1 MIHIPLWKTI
11 LTVAVCLL
19 GIVFVSPNFFTR
31 EQLSHFPGWFPKSQ
45 VVLGLDLQGG
55 AHLLLEV
62 DFDAVAKEQMHALT
76 DVVRSV
82 FRKERIG
89 YTGLA
94 AKKGFVLFTL
104 RNPADIEKATSLL
117 KQADAQVELQVLSL
131 EKGQMELKLNEAA
144 MRERKKSALAQSIEI
159 VRRRVD
165 ETGTAEPFIQQ
176 QGEDRILVQ
185 LPGLNDPTRI
195 KNLLNKTAKLY
206 FRFVDSSITAEPGQL
221 VPGAD
226 VLASQ
231 EEHNGH
237 PLYYAVKKQ
246 VIVSGENLV
255 DAQPG
260 FDQYNRPNVAFT
272 FDALGSKKFGE
283 ATRNNVGKLFAIVLD
298 DKVISAPRINEPI
311 PGGKGNITGNFSVQ
325 EAQDLAL
332 LMRAGALP
340 APLKV
345 IEERTVGPSLGA
357 DSIAAGEHAT
367 IIAILMVAA
376 FMLIAYSFFGMV
388 ANIAVIVNLILLFA
402 ILSIT
407 HATLTLPGIAG
418 IALTIGMAVDAN
430 VLINERIK
438 EELRHGRKL
447 LSAIDAGYN
456 RAMTTIIDSNLTT
469 LIGVGLLYH
478 FGSGPTRGFAVTT
491 SIGIVVSMFTAIS
504 LTKQIVA
511 WWIMWKRPTHLPI

>member
-1 MIHIPLWKTI
+1 MIHIPKWKTI

-19 GIVFVSPNFFTR
+19 GLLFVSPNFFTR
-31 EQLSHFPGWFPKSQ
+31 EQLNHFPSWFPKSQ

-62 DFDAVAKEQMHALT
+62 DFDAVVKEQMHTLADT
-76 DVVRSV
+76 VRST

-94 AKKGFVLFTL
+94 AKKGFVTLTL
-104 RNPADIEKATSLL
+104 RNPSDLEKATSHI
-117 KQADAQVELQVLSL
+117 KQADGQVEVASTSEGNMTLR
-131 EKGQMELKLNEAA
+131 LNEAA
-144 MRERKKSALAQSIEI
+144 VRERKKSALAQSIEI

-176 QGEDRILVQ
+176 QGDDRILVQ
-185 LPGLNDPTRI
+185 LPGLDDPTRI

-206 FRFVDSSITAEPGQL
+206 FRFVDTSIAAEPGKH
-221 VPGAD
+221 VPGVD
-226 VLASQ
+226 ILPSL
-231 EEHNGH
+231 EEHDGR
-237 PLYYAVKKQ
+237 PMYYAVKKQ
-246 VIVSGENLV
+246 VIISGENLI

-272 FDALGSKKFGE
+272 FDSLGSKKFGD
-283 ATRNNVGKLFAIVLD
+283 ATRSNVGKLFAIVLD
-298 DKVISAPRINEPI
+298 DKVISAPRISEPI
-311 PGGKGNITGNFSVQ
+311 LGGKGNITGSFTVQ

-340 APLKV
+340 APLNV
-345 IEERTVGPSLGA
+345 IEERTVGPGLGA
-357 DSIAAGEHAT
+357 DSIVAGEHAT
-367 IIAILMVAA
+367 IIAIIMVAA

-388 ANIAVIVNLILLFA
+388 ANIAVIFNLILLFA
-402 ILSIT
+402 ALSIT

-438 EELRHGRKL
+438 EELRLGRKM

-491 SIGIVVSMFTAIS
+491 SIGIIVSMFTAIS

-511 WWIMWKRPTHLPI
+511 WWIMWKRPTRLPI

>member
-1 MIHIPLWKTI
+1 MIHIPLWKTMV
-11 LTVAVCLL
+11 TVATCLL
-19 GIVFVSPNFFTR
+19 GLLFVSPNFFTK
-31 EQLSHFPGWFPKSQ
+31 EQLNHFPSWYPKSQ

-62 DFDAVAKEQMHALT
+62 DFDAVIKEQMNSLADT
-76 DVVRSV
+76 IRTT

-94 AKKGFVLFTL
+94 VKKDFVSLTL
-104 RNPADIEKATSLL
+104 RNPSDLQKATSII
-117 KQADAQVELQVLSL
+117 KQADRELEVSSNPD
-131 EKGQMELKLNEAA
+131 GQMTLRLNASA
-144 MRERKKSALAQSIEI
+144 MRERQKSALAQSIEI

-195 KNLLNKTAKLY
+195 KNLLGKTAKLQ
-206 FRFVDSSITAEPGQL
+206 FRFVDTSITAEPGKS
-221 VPGAD
+221 VPGVD
-226 VLASQ
+226 IL
-231 EEHNGH
+231 EEDHDGH

-246 VIVSGENLV
+246 VIVNGEHLV
-255 DAQPG
+255 TAQPG
-260 FDQYNRPNVAFT
+260 FDQYNRPNVHFT
-272 FDALGSKKFGE
+272 FNSLGAKKFGD
-283 ATRNNVGKLFAIVLD
+283 ATKNNVGKLFAIVLD
-298 DKVISAPRINEPI
+298 NKVISAPRINGPI
-311 PGGKGNITGNFSVQ
+311 LGGSGEISGSFTVQ

-345 IEERTVGPSLGA
+345 LEERTVGPGLGA

-388 ANIAVIVNLILLFA
+388 ANIAVVFNLILLFA
-402 ILSIT
+402 ALSIT

-438 EELRHGRKL
+438 EELRNGRKL

-469 LIGVGLLYH
+469 LIGVGLLYQ

-491 SIGIVVSMFTAIS
+491 SIGILVSMFTAIS

-511 WWIMWKRPTHLPI
+511 WWIMWKRPTRLPI

>member
-11 LTVAVCLL
+11 LTIAVCLL
-19 GIVFVSPNFFTR
+19 GILFVSPNFFTQ
-31 EQLSHFPGWFPKSQ
+31 EQLKHFPSWFPKNQ

-62 DFDAVAKEQMHALT
+62 DFEAVTKEQMHT
-76 DVVRSV
+76 IIDTVRST

-94 AKKGFVLFTL
+94 AKKSVVTLTL
-104 RNPADIEKATSLL
+104 RNPADVEKATSLI
-117 KQADAQVELQVLSL
+117 KQTDSELDVTSTA
-131 EKGQMELKLNEAA
+131 EGQMTLRLSESA

-185 LPGLNDPTRI
+185 LPGLDDPTRI
-195 KNLLNKTAKLY
+195 KNLLGKTAKLQ
-206 FRFVDSSITAEPGQL
+206 FRFVDTSVVAEQGKF

-226 VLASQ
+226 VLA
-231 EEHNGH
+231 EDHNGQ
-237 PLYYAVKKQ
+237 PVYYAVKKPI
-246 VIVSGENLV
+246 IVSGNNLV

-260 FDQYNRPNVAFT
+260 FDEYNRPIIHFK
-272 FDALGSKKFGE
+272 FDSLGAKKFGD
-283 ATRNNVGKLFAIVLD
+283 ATRNNVGKVFAIVLD
-298 DKVISAPRINEPI
+298 DKIIMAPNIKEPI
-311 PGGKGNITGNFSVQ
+311 TGGTGSISGSFSVQ

-340 APLKV
+340 APLSV
-345 IEERTVGPSLGA
+345 IEERTVGPGLGA
-357 DSIAAGEHAT
+357 DSIVAGEHAT

-388 ANIAVIVNLILLFA
+388 ANIAVIFNLILLFA
-402 ILSIT
+402 ALSIT

-469 LIGVGLLYH
+469 LIGVGLLYQ

-491 SIGIVVSMFTAIS
+491 SIGIIVSMFTAIS

-511 WWIMWKRPTHLPI
+511 WWIRWKRPTRLPI

>member
-11 LTVAVCLL
+11 LTVAVCLV
-19 GIVFVSPNFFTR
+19 GILFVSPNFFTR
-31 EQLSHFPGWFPKSQ
+31 EQLNHFPSWFPKSQ

-62 DFDAVAKEQMHALT
+62 DFEAVTKEQMHGLIDT
-76 DVVRSV
+76 VRAT

-94 AKKGFVLFTL
+94 AKKGFVSLTL
-104 RNPADIEKATSLL
+104 RNPSDGEKAKSLI
-117 KQADAQVELQVLSL
+117 KQTDPELEVSSTP
-131 EKGQMELKLNEAA
+131 EGQMTLRLSEAA

-195 KNLLNKTAKLY
+195 KNLLGKTAKLQ
-206 FRFVDSSITAEPGQL
+206 FRFVDTSVVAEPGKF

-226 VLASQ
+226 VLS
-231 EEHNGH
+231 EDRDGH
-237 PLYYAVKKQ
+237 PVYYAVKKQ
-246 VIVSGENLV
+246 VIVSGNNLI

-260 FDQYNRPNVAFT
+260 FDEYNRPIVHFK
-272 FDALGSKKFGE
+272 FDSLGAKKFAD
-283 ATRNNVGKLFAIVLD
+283 ATRNNVGKVFAIVLD
-298 DKVISAPRINEPI
+298 DKIIMAPHIKEPI
-311 PGGKGNITGNFSVQ
+311 LGGTGSISGSFQVQ

-340 APLKV
+340 APLK
-345 IEERTVGPSLGA
+345 ILEERTVGPGLGA
-357 DSIAAGEHAT
+357 DSIVAGEHAT

-388 ANIAVIVNLILLFA
+388 ANIAVIFNLILLFA
-402 ILSIT
+402 ALSIT
-407 HATLTLPGIAG
+407 QATLTLPGIAG

-469 LIGVGLLYH
+469 LIGVGLLYQ

-491 SIGIVVSMFTAIS
+491 SIGIIVSMFTAIS

-511 WWIMWKRPTHLPI
+511 WWVRWKRPTRLPI

>member
-11 LTVAVCLL
+11 LTIAVCFL
-19 GIVFVSPNFFTR
+19 GILFVAPNFFTR
-31 EQLSHFPGWFPKSQ
+31 DQLAHFPSWFPKDQ

-62 DFDAVAKEQMHALT
+62 DFDAVVKEQMASLADTARAAL
-76 DVVRSV
+76 
-82 FRKERIG
+82 RKERIG
-89 YTGLA
+89 YVGLS
-94 AKKGFVLFTL
+94 AKKDFVTFNL
-104 RNPADIEKATSLL
+104 RNPEDSEKARTLL
-117 KQADAQVELQVLSL
+117 KQTDQNVEITSTPDGQVSLHLS
-131 EKGQMELKLNEAA
+131 EAA
-144 MRERKKSALAQSIEI
+144 IKERKKSALAQSIEI

-165 ETGTAEPFIQQ
+165 ETGIAEPFIQR
-176 QGEDRILVQ
+176 QGEDRILIQ
-185 LPGLNDPTRI
+185 LPGLQDPTRI
-195 KNLLNKTAKLY
+195 KNLLGKTAKLQ
-206 FRFVDSSITAEPGQL
+206 FRFVDTSIEAEPGKSI
-221 VPGAD
+221 PGVD
-226 VLASQ
+226 ILP
-231 EEHNGH
+231 EDHEGREI
-237 PLYYAVKKQ
+237 YYAVKKQ

-255 DAQPG
+255 DAQPS
-260 FDQYNRPNVAFT
+260 FDQYNRPNVHFK
-272 FDALGSKKFGE
+272 FDSLGARKFGE
-283 ATRNNVGKLFAIVLD
+283 ATKNNVGKLFAIVLD

-311 PGGKGNITGNFSVQ
+311 PGGSGTISGSFTVQ

-345 IEERTVGPSLGA
+345 LEERTVGPGLGE
-357 DSIAAGEHAT
+357 DSIKAGEHAT

-376 FMLIAYSFFGMV
+376 FMFIAYSFFGAV
-388 ANIAVIVNLILLFA
+388 ANIAVIFNLILLFA
-402 ILSIT
+402 TLSIT

-438 EELRHGRKL
+438 EELRMGRKL

-469 LIGVGLLYH
+469 LIGVAILYH
-478 FGSGPTRGFAVTT
+478 FGTGPTRGFAVTT
-491 SIGIVVSMFTAIS
+491 AIGIIISMFTAIT

-511 WWIMWKRPTHLPI
+511 WWIRWQRPTRLPI

>member
-1 MIHIPLWKTI
+1 MIHIPLWKKI
-11 LTVAVCLL
+11 LTVGVCLL
-19 GIVFVSPNFFTR
+19 GILFVSPNFFTR
-31 EQLSHFPGWFPKSQ
+31 EQLNHFPSWFPKNQ

-62 DFDAVAKEQMHALT
+62 DFDAVAKEQMHSMT
-76 DVVRSV
+76 DMVRSV

-94 AKKGFVLFTL
+94 AKKGFVTLML
-104 RNPADIEKATSLL
+104 RNPADLAKATSLL
-117 KQADAQVELQVLSL
+117 KQADTQVDINSTPE
-131 EKGQMELKLNEAA
+131 GQMTLQLSEAA
-144 MRERKKSALAQSIEI
+144 MKERKKSALAQSIEI

-176 QGEDRILVQ
+176 QGEDRILIQ

-206 FRFVDSSITAEPGQL
+206 FRFVDSSVNAEPGKP

-226 VLASQ
+226 ILA
-231 EEHNGH
+231 EDRAGH
-237 PLYYAVKKQ
+237 PVYYAVKKQ

-272 FDALGSKKFGE
+272 FDSLGAKKFGE
-283 ATRNNVGKLFAIVLD
+283 ATRANVGKLFAIVLD

-311 PGGKGNITGNFSVQ
+311 PGGKGNISGSFSVQ

-357 DSIAAGEHAT
+357 DSIVAGEFAT
-367 IIAILMVAA
+367 IIAILMVSA

-388 ANIAVIVNLILLFA
+388 ANIAVIFNLILLFA
-402 ILSIT
+402 ILSVT
-407 HATLTLPGIAG
+407 RATLTLPGIAG

-438 EELRHGRKL
+438 EELRHGRKM

-469 LIGVGLLYH
+469 LIGVGLLYQ

-491 SIGIVVSMFTAIS
+491 SIGILVSMFTAIS

-511 WWIMWKRPTHLPI
+511 WWIMWRRPTRLPI

>member
-11 LTVAVCLL
+11 LTIVVCLL
-19 GIVFVSPNFFTR
+19 GILFVSPNFFTR
-31 EQLSHFPGWFPKSQ
+31 EQLEHFPSWFPKNQ

-62 DFDAVAKEQMHALT
+62 DFAAVTKEQMHNLIDT
-76 DVVRSV
+76 VRSS
-82 FRKERIG
+82 FRKDRIG

-94 AKKGFVLFTL
+94 AKKNYVTLTL
-104 RNPADIEKATSLL
+104 RNPADRDKATSLL
-117 KQADAQVELQVLSL
+117 KQTDSELEITSTP
-131 EKGQMELKLNEAA
+131 EGQMTLRLSDAA
-144 MRERKKSALAQSIEI
+144 IRERKKSALAQSIEI

-185 LPGLNDPTRI
+185 LPGMNDPTRI
-195 KNLLNKTAKLY
+195 KNLLGKTAKLQ
-206 FRFVDSSITAEPGQL
+206 FRFVDTSVQAEPGKF

-226 VLASQ
+226 IL
-231 EEHNGH
+231 EEKGREGQ
-237 PLYYAVKKQ
+237 PRYYAVKKP
-246 VIVSGENLV
+246 VIVSGNNLV

-260 FDQYNRPNVAFT
+260 FDEYNRPNIHFK
-272 FDALGSKKFGE
+272 FDSLGAKKFGE
-283 ATRNNVGKLFAIVLD
+283 ATRNNVGKVFAIVLD
-298 DKVISAPRINEPI
+298 DKVIMAPHINEPI
-311 PGGKGNITGNFSVQ
+311 LGGTGSISGSFTVQ
-325 EAQDLAL
+325 EAQDMAL

-340 APLKV
+340 APLNI
-345 IEERTVGPSLGA
+345 IEERTVGPGLGA
-357 DSIAAGEHAT
+357 DSIVAGEHAT

-376 FMLIAYSFFGMV
+376 FMLIAYSFFGMI
-388 ANIAVIVNLILLFA
+388 ANIAVIFNLILLFA
-402 ILSIT
+402 ALSIT
-407 HATLTLPGIAG
+407 QATLTLPGIAG

-511 WWIMWKRPTHLPI
+511 WWIRWKHPTRLPI

>member
-11 LTVAVCLL
+11 LTVAVCVFGL
-19 GIVFVSPNFFTR
+19 VFVSPNFFTR
-31 EQLSHFPGWFPKSQ
+31 EQLSHFPSWFPKSQ

-62 DFDAVAKEQMHALT
+62 DFDAVVKEQMQTLADT
-76 DVVRSV
+76 VRST

-94 AKKGFVLFTL
+94 AKKGFVTLTL
-104 RNPADIEKATSLL
+104 RNAADVEKATALI
-117 KQADAQVELQVLSL
+117 KQTDREVEV
-131 EKGQMELKLNEAA
+131 EATPEGQMTLRFNDTAL
-144 MRERKKSALAQSIEI
+144 RERKKSALAQSIEI

-185 LPGLNDPTRI
+185 LPGLDDPTRI
-195 KNLLNKTAKLY
+195 KNLLGKTAKLQ
-206 FRFVDSSITAEPGQL
+206 FRFVDTSVAAEPGKAI
-221 VPGAD
+221 PGAD
-226 VLASQ
+226 VLA
-231 EEHNGH
+231 EDHEGR
-237 PLYYAVKKQ
+237 PLYYTVKKQ
-246 VIVSGENLV
+246 VIVSGNNLIS
-255 DAQPG
+255 AQPG
-260 FDQYNRPNVAFT
+260 FDQYNRPTVHFAF
-272 FDALGSKKFGE
+272 DSLGAKKFGE
-283 ATRNNVGKLFAIVLD
+283 ATKNNVGKLFAIVLD
-298 DKVISAPRINEPI
+298 NKVISAPRINTPI
-311 PGGKGNITGNFSVQ
+311 LGGSGEISGSFTVQ

-340 APLKV
+340 APLNV
-345 IEERTVGPSLGA
+345 IEERTVGPGLGA
-357 DSIAAGEHAT
+357 DSIVAGEHAT
-367 IIAILMVAA
+367 IIAIIMVAA

-388 ANIAVIVNLILLFA
+388 ANIAVIFNLILLFA
-402 ILSIT
+402 ALSIT

-438 EELRHGRKL
+438 EELRHGRKM

-469 LIGVGLLYH
+469 LIGVGLLYQ

-491 SIGIVVSMFTAIS
+491 SIGIIVSMFTAIS

-511 WWIMWKRPTHLPI
+511 WWITWKRPTRLPI

>member
-1 MIHIPLWKTI
+1 MIHIPLWRTI
-11 LTVAVCLL
+11 LTVAICLIGVL
-19 GIVFVSPNFFTR
+19 FVSPNFFTR
-31 EQLSHFPGWFPKSQ
+31 EQLNHFPSWFPKNQ
-45 VVLGLDLQGG
+45 IVLGLDLQGG

-62 DFDAVAKEQMHALT
+62 DFDAAIKEQMHTLT
-76 DVVRSV
+76 DTVRTN

-94 AKKGFVLFTL
+94 AKKDFVTL
-104 RNPADIEKATSLL
+104 ILRDPADLEKATSLI
-117 KQADAQVELQVLSL
+117 KQADREVEVTTTPEGKMTLHLNDAA
-131 EKGQMELKLNEAA
+131 LK
-144 MRERKKSALAQSIEI
+144 ERKKNALAQSIEI

-185 LPGLNDPTRI
+185 LPGLSDPTRI

-206 FRFVDSSITAEPGQL
+206 FRFVDTSVSAEPGKHI
-221 VPGAD
+221 PGVD
-226 VLASQ
+226 IL
-231 EEHNGH
+231 EEDHDGH
-237 PLYYAVKKQ
+237 PIYYAVKTQ
-246 VIVSGENLV
+246 VIVSGENLIS
-255 DAQPG
+255 AQPS
-260 FDQYNRPNVAFT
+260 FDPQTNLPIVNFK
-272 FDALGSKKFGE
+272 FDSLGAKKFAN
-283 ATRNNVGKLFAIVLD
+283 ATKNNVGKIFAMVLD
-298 DKVISAPRINEPI
+298 DKVISAPRINTPI
-311 PGGKGNITGNFSVQ
+311 LDGTGSITGSFTVQ

-340 APLKV
+340 APLNV
-345 IEERTVGPSLGA
+345 IEERTVGPGLGA
-357 DSIAAGEHAT
+357 DSIVAGEHAT
-367 IIAILMVAA
+367 IIAIIMVAA
-376 FMLIAYSFFGMV
+376 FMLIAYSFFGMI
-388 ANIAVIVNLILLFA
+388 ANIAVIFNLILLFA
-402 ILSIT
+402 ALSIT

-438 EELRHGRKL
+438 EELRHGRKM

-469 LIGVGLLYH
+469 LIGVGLLYQ

-491 SIGIVVSMFTAIS
+491 SIGIIVSMFTAIS

-511 WWIMWKRPTHLPI
+511 WWIMWRRPTRLPI

>member
-1 MIHIPLWKTI
+1 MIHIPLWKTV

-19 GIVFVSPNFFTR
+19 GILFVSPNFFTR
-31 EQLSHFPGWFPKSQ
+31 EQLNHFPSWFPKNQ

-62 DFDAVAKEQMHALT
+62 DFEAVTKEQMHGLIDT
-76 DVVRSV
+76 VRSA

-94 AKKGFVLFTL
+94 AKKNLVTLTL
-104 RNPADIEKATSLL
+104 RNPADIEKAKSLL
-117 KQADAQVELQVLSL
+117 KQTDSELEITSTP
-131 EKGQMELKLNEAA
+131 EGQMTLRLSEAA
-144 MRERKKSALAQSIEI
+144 ARERKKSALAQSIEI

-185 LPGLNDPTRI
+185 LPGMNDPTRI
-195 KNLLNKTAKLY
+195 KNLLGKTAKLQ
-206 FRFVDSSITAEPGQL
+206 FRFVDTSVVAEPGKF

-226 VLASQ
+226 VLP
-231 EEHNGH
+231 EDRDGH
-237 PLYYAVKKQ
+237 QIYLAVKKQ
-246 VIVSGENLV
+246 VIVSGNNLV

-260 FDQYNRPNVAFT
+260 FDEYNRPIVHFK
-272 FDALGSKKFGE
+272 FDSVGAQKFGE
-283 ATRNNVGKLFAIVLD
+283 ATRNNAGKIFAIVLD
-298 DKVISAPRINEPI
+298 DKIIMAPRINEPI
-311 PGGKGNITGNFSVQ
+311 LNGTGQITGGFTVQ

-340 APLKV
+340 APLK
-345 IEERTVGPSLGA
+345 ILEERTVGPGLGA
-357 DSIAAGEHAT
+357 DSIVAGEHAT

-388 ANIAVIVNLILLFA
+388 ANIAVIFNLILLFA
-402 ILSIT
+402 ALSIT
-407 HATLTLPGIAG
+407 QATLTLPGIAG

-469 LIGVGLLYH
+469 LIGVGLLYQ

-491 SIGIVVSMFTAIS
+491 SIGIIVSMFTAIS

-511 WWIMWKRPTHLPI
+511 WWIRWKRPTRLPI

>member
-11 LTVAVCLL
+11 LTVAVCLI
-19 GIVFVSPNFFTR
+19 GILFVSPNFFTR
-31 EQLSHFPGWFPKSQ
+31 EQLNHFPSWFPKNQ

-62 DFDAVAKEQMHALT
+62 DFDAVAKEQMHNIT
-76 DVVRSV
+76 DMIRST

-89 YTGLA
+89 YTGLT
-94 AKKGFVLFTL
+94 AKKGSVNLTL
-104 RNPADIEKATSLL
+104 RNPSDAEKAKSLIN
-117 KQADAQVELQVLSL
+117 QADHEVVVTVSPE
-131 EKGQMELKLNEAA
+131 GQMTLQLSESA
-144 MRERKKSALAQSIEI
+144 MKERKKSALSLSIEI
-159 VRRRVD
+159 IRRRVD

-185 LPGLNDPTRI
+185 LPGLSDPTRI

-206 FRFVDSSITAEPGQL
+206 FRLVDMSVTAEPGKHI
-221 VPGAD
+221 PG
-226 VLASQ
+226 VEIL
-231 EEHNGH
+231 EEDHDGH
-237 PLYYAVKKQ
+237 PIYYAVKTQ
-246 VIVSGENLV
+246 VIVSGENLIS
-255 DAQPG
+255 AQPG
-260 FDQYNRPNVAFT
+260 FHPENNRPIVNFK
-272 FDALGSKKFGE
+272 FDSLGAKKFAD
-283 ATRNNVGKLFAIVLD
+283 ATKNNVGKLFAIVLD
-298 DKVISAPRINEPI
+298 GKVISAPRIDVPI
-311 PGGKGNITGNFSVQ
+311 LTGDGYISGSFTVQ

-340 APLKV
+340 APLHV
-345 IEERTVGPSLGA
+345 IEERTVGPGLGA
-357 DSIAAGEHAT
+357 DSIAAGEYGT

-376 FMLIAYSFFGMV
+376 FMFIAYSFFGAV
-388 ANIAVIVNLILLFA
+388 ANIAVIFNLILLFA
-402 ILSIT
+402 ALSIT

-438 EELRHGRKL
+438 EELRHGRKML
-447 LSAIDAGYN
+447 GAIDAGYN

-469 LIGVGLLYH
+469 LIGVGLLYQ

-491 SIGIVVSMFTAIS
+491 SIGILVSMFTAIS

-511 WWIMWKRPTHLPI
+511 WWIMWKRPTRLPI